1 MSQGIKSRR
10 ITNGVFTILFNLKVL
25 GRSNPTNLNVSRN
38 NLAATS
44 NTKYALFGGGLSY
57 SSNVYSTVDAYDSNL
72 TKRFLNL
79 SSSIS
84 SLAATSIGYY
94 AIFCGGGNNS
104 SFSNVVDAFDANL
117 TRTTPTVLNIARN
130 SLAATSIGNYALFGG
145 GYTGSS
151 PSNVV
156 DAYTNH
162 YKIQVYP
169 GTKYSFNGSSEAESN
184 TLQTLNYTGALAGY
198 LKVKNA
204 SVN

>member
-1 MSQGIKSRR
+1 MSQGIIIKRCGS
-10 ITNGVFTILFNLKVL
+10 GYATINFDL
-25 GRSNPTNLNVSRN
+25 P
-38 NLAATS
+38 
-44 NTKYALFGGGLSY
+44 
-57 SSNVYSTVDAYDSNL
+57 
-72 TKRFLNL
+72 
-79 SSSIS
+79 
-84 SLAATSIGYY
+84 
-94 AIFCGGGNNS
+94 IF
-104 SFSNVVDAFDANL
+104 D
-117 TRTTPTVLNIARN
+117 RTTPTPFSQAKGD
-130 SLAATSIGNYALFGG
+130 LASTSIGNYALFGG